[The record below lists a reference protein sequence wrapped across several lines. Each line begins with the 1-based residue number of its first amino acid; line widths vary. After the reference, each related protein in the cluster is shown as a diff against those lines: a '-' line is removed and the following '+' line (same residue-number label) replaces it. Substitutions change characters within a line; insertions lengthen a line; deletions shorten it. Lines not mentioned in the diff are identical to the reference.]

1 LNPSDADSFVWQAL
15 DLVPPDRSFCMPIG
29 PRTLALAGVLLFF
42 ALLPAGTAPAFAQ
55 AQKPATTQ
63 AAPASFTEVQLDQF
77 ATAAINVYRINNKHS
92 DRWRAAAVP
101 AEKTKIQAEAK
112 AEQEAAIKNTG
123 LTLQTYS
130 AILAASKND
139 ATLNQQIAD
148 RIKAKTPS

>member
-1 LNPSDADSFVWQAL
+1 MSLGSRA
-15 DLVPPDRSFCMPIG
+15 I
-29 PRTLALAGVLLFF
+29 ALAGTVLLSA
-42 ALLPAGTAPAFAQ
+42 ALLPATPALAQ

-63 AAPASFTEVQLDQF
+63 AAPVAFTEIQLDQF

-101 AEKTKIQAEAK
+101 TEKTKIQAEAK
-112 AEQEAAIKNTG
+112 AEQEAAIKNSG

>member
-1 LNPSDADSFVWQAL
+1 MQ
-15 DLVPPDRSFCMPIG
+15 I
-29 PRTLALAGVLLFF
+29 RTRAIALAGTVLLTS
-42 ALLPAGTAPAFAQ
+42 ALLPAAFAPALAQ
-55 AQKPATTQ
+55 AQKPAATKP
-63 AAPASFTEVQLDQF
+63 APASFSEIQLDQF
-77 ATAAINVYRINNKHS
+77 ATAAIDVYRINNKHS

-123 LTLQTYS
+123 LTLQAYA

-139 ATLNQQIAD
+139 AALNQQIAD